1 MGDTNT
7 DRDHTGML
15 QTRCVLV
22 LTIFLSFVV
31 SHEHHTPIRP
41 VMLEPSSRHLVTRHL
56 FQPPALTSQGE
67 SQDSQKT
74 RLPLF
79 PLTHPTASYV
89 CCLLALL
96 SAAGHIII
104 RNSMTHL
111 TEGEN
116 VRIPPSGQME
126 YIISYSVP
134 INFQNAYLSVN
145 ILVQVKKGTGVG
157 DVLLQIQHLRK
168 TKAKPNNIQ
177 NSLFIFLKIYL

>member
-1 MGDTNT
+1 MIQTQT
-7 DRDHTGML
+7 ETTHTGKL

-22 LTIFLSFVV
+22 LTVFLSFVV
-31 SHEHHTPIRP
+31 SHEHHTPIRL
-41 VMLEPSSRHLVTRHL
+41 VMLEPSSRHLATRHL
-56 FQPPALTSQGE
+56 FQFPALTSQGE

-74 RLPLF
+74 CLPLF
-79 PLTHPTASYV
+79 PITHPTAFYV
-89 CCLLALL
+89 YCLLALL
-96 SAAGHIII
+96 SAVGHIII
-104 RNSMTHL
+104 RNSMTNL
-111 TEGEN
+111 TEGKN

-177 NSLFIFLKIYL
+177 NSLFFLKIYL